1 MRIRCE
7 RCATTYEL
15 DEKRLPPHGAL
26 VKCTRCDHV
35 FRAAPPAP
43 GSSPASPAAH
53 PGEPPRPSAEERTE
67 LFGFSTPAGEEKTAT
82 LAEAPPPEPATARRR
97 APAASAAAHRAGRP
111 PGEEPAR
118 TRSPWPWLILAAL
131 LVALAIAVGWYVVQ
145 SRVATPTTR
154 LPAGVEFLPT

>member
-43 GSSPASPAAH
+43 GSASLLPDAQ
-53 PGEPPRPSAEERTE
+53 PEEPTRPTGDERTA
-67 LFGFSTPAGEEKTAT
+67 LFGFSTPAGEEQTAN
-82 LAEAPPPEPATARRR
+82 LATAPPPEPATARRR
-97 APAASAAAHRAGRP
+97 EVPAAVRRAGGAPA
-111 PGEEPAR
+111 PGPAR
-118 TRSPWPWLILAAL
+118 SRSPWPWVIVAAL
-131 LVALAIAVGWYVVQ
+131 LLALAIAVGWYVVQ
-145 SRVATPTTR
+145 RSVATPTTR
-154 LPAGVEFLPT
+154 LPAGVVFLPT